1 MIYIKIFFVLIFLK
15 LASVT
20 FKIFKKNGLH
30 GARAPFEVSAIC
42 VINVLLK
49 QHPMRSHLIIYF
61 KPFSINFTFLSHLSC
76 QTWER
81 MQQEQA
87 PNKDGNRAGLDG
99 YCKTRSKLNP
109 SALPCPA
116 HESIHGYGCCSKS
129 KPTGYP
135 DIHGYPWVYTLCT
148 FTIIILEHFGNISTI
163 IIWTMEGRRS
173 GGHGRDRFDCL
184 VLGWIQTISI

>member
-1 MIYIKIFFVLIFLK
+1 MHRSSIVSIALFQILNFLADLSFLLSLKYNEFWIEFFHTNRSHNDLHQDFFCFDFFETCK
-15 LASVT
+15 CH
-20 FKIFKKNGLH
+20 FQNFQKKGLH

-61 KPFSINFTFLSHLSC
+61 KPFSINFTFPSHLSC

-109 SALPCPA
+109 SASPFHA

-148 FTIIILEHFGNISTI
+148 SL
-163 IIWTMEGRRS
+163 
-173 GGHGRDRFDCL
+173 
-184 VLGWIQTISI
+184 